1 MEFRSIA
8 DLNRIVISHL
18 HLLPRDIDVV
28 VGIPRSGM
36 LPATLVSL
44 HLNLPLA
51 DLDGFLAGRV
61 LQSGVTRRHAR
72 LDVDFSRPLHALVI
86 DDSALTGDSLRQ
98 AQDRILAA
106 ASLHRFTSCVVYA
119 TPEFKQDAI
128 VFERIRGARVFEW
141 NVLHHSI
148 ISKSCVD
155 IDGILCHDPTP
166 VQNDDGKNYQTFIAD
181 ALQLRIPTKRIG
193 WLVTNRLEK
202 YRRLTELWLER
213 AGVVYDQLI
222 MLDVP
227 DAETRRRLQLH
238 SVHKGNFY
246 KTCAAGLFI
255 ESELKQAQEIA
266 NISGKAVLSLE
277 GPVMCLPTTISP
289 QSMRAGASRL
299 VKRWTPASTK
309 RTIKRLVGMINQ

>member
-1 MEFRSIA
+1 MQFRSIA
-8 DLNRIVISHL
+8 DLNRTVISHL
-18 HLLPRDIDVV
+18 HRLPRDIDVV

-61 LQSGVTRRHAR
+61 LQAGVTRRHAR
-72 LDVDFSRPLHALVI
+72 LDIDPSRPLHALVI
-86 DDSALTGDSLRQ
+86 DDSALTGDSLRL
-98 AQDRILAA
+98 AQDRVLAA
-106 ASLHRFTSCVVYA
+106 AAPHKFTYCIVYA

-128 VFERIRGARVFEW
+128 VLERVRGSRVFEW

-148 ISKSCVD
+148 VSKSCVD
-155 IDGILCHDPTP
+155 IDGVLCLDPTAA
-166 VQNDDGKNYQTFIAD
+166 QNDDGTRYLEFIAD
-181 ALQLRIPTKRIG
+181 AQRLRIPTRKIG

-202 YRRLTELWLER
+202 YRRSTEIWLER
-213 AGVVYDQLI
+213 AGVVYDRLV
-222 MLDVP
+222 MLDLP
-227 DAETRRRLQLH
+227 DAETRRRLQIH
-238 SVHKGNFY
+238 STHKGNFY
-246 KTCAAGLFI
+246 RSCNASLFI

-289 QSMRAGASRL
+289 QSVRAGAGRL

-309 RTIKRLVGMINQ
+309 QTIKRLVGMLN